1 MDSELSINIF
11 NRSIKRYISLYG
23 DSNICNECHNA
34 LLVDSCNKCGNGICE
49 SESCCMIFPDKYN
62 KQYYICRHCFDDI
75 SKNLHLLIDMG
86 KIELIKT
93 KIKEEKTN
101 KHLSINRRNSS
112 CSNSSSNTINTI
124 NTINSSMI
132 SSISSDSRNNSN
144 ETIYTY
150 DYM

>member
-23 DSNICNECHNA
+23 DSDICNECHNA

-49 SESCCMIFPDKYN
+49 SESCSIIFPDKYN

-101 KHLSINRRNSS
+101 KHLSIQRRNSS
-112 CSNSSSNTINTI
+112 CSNSSS
-124 NTINSSMI
+124 MI
-132 SSISSDSRNNSN
+132 SSISSDSINNSN